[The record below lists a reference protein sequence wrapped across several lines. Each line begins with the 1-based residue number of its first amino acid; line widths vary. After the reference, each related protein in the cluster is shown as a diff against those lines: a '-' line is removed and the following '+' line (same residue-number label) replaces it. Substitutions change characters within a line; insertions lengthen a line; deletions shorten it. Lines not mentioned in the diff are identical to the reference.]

1 MSDHQRRTSASS
13 PGQPKSVDDRFDD
26 EVSAAPLP
34 RDRRARE
41 KEHMRHTTPK
51 RFMRN
56 LEGWGYKFSLTP
68 EGLAVDPPIALDLSE
83 REKTYIRDHAD
94 ELIAILKN
102 RQG

>member
-1 MSDHQRRTSASS
+1 
-13 PGQPKSVDDRFDD
+13 
-26 EVSAAPLP
+26 
-34 RDRRARE
+34 
-41 KEHMRHTTPK
+41 
-51 RFMRN
+51 MRN

-102 RQG
+102 RQAAN